1 MTEEQK
7 EVEVKLEDRVAALE
21 YFMQVYHEELREK
34 GTFVLFMEEV
44 QRQNVQNQ
52 LNLAKELLNNYGFDI
67 VEKPK
72 EELDTGDTPKNESN
86 DEQSDK

>member
-7 EVEVKLEDRVAALE
+7 EVEVTLEDRVAALE

-34 GTFVLFMEEV
+34 GTYALFMEEA
-44 QRQNVQNQ
+44 QRQHVQQQ

-72 EELDTGDTPKNESN
+72 EELDTGDTPKNEELT
-86 DEQSDK
+86 DEDDK

>member
-7 EVEVKLEDRVAALE
+7 EVTLEDRVAALE

-34 GTFVLFMEEV
+34 GTYTLFVEEV
-44 QRQNVQNQ
+44 QRRNVQNQ